1 MLRSLVLN
9 HHHLFVFMLV
19 MMVVMPVMVSVFVVM
34 FWMCSDFSAKH
45 PQRKHHPNDRE
56 RNRFDTRLSFTLYPS
71 NLEMLG
77 SARMTWFVDA
87 AAI

>member
-1 MLRSLVLN
+1 MVVVMLRSLVLN

-19 MMVVMPVMVSVFVVM
+19 MMVVMPVMMSVLVVM

-56 RNRFDTRLSFTLYPS
+56 KKSLRHSVPLYSIPK
-71 NLEMLG
+71 
-77 SARMTWFVDA
+77 
-87 AAI
+87 